1 MGARRYRHDRDMT
14 LTARSLLLIIAVV
27 LFVAAALAVEVR
39 GISLVDIGL
48 ACFAGAFLVP
58 ETALSTRRR

>member
-1 MGARRYRHDRDMT
+1 MT